1 MRGFVSALT
10 SFVGRD
16 DEVAEVAALLGEYR
30 LVTVTGPG
38 GMGKTRLAG
47 EVARAVAPRFADG
60 AWLVELAAVR
70 DPGQVAAAV
79 AARLGVPKDPGRSI
93 TEALVTVLG
102 RQQFTWRFV
111 IEVLIESGDLAAA
124 RRGLADSLAWMR
136 EAADRPHQ
144 ATTLAL
150 LADLELRAG
159 NITESGR
166 LLHEA
171 TDLAVRSGAD
181 DRLFKCLDVGGHLC
195 AVRGQPAEAVTIWTA
210 FCARLEAEGTPDM
223 PLNAQRRQEPLAR
236 TIQALGPAGTQA
248 ARERGAAMTLAT
260 AAEFVLMASG
270 ADGQAGPVADA
281 PPGLAQLSA
290 REQELIGLVAK
301 GCTDAEIAGQLY
313 IAVSTVRSHLD
324 RIRDKTS
331 CRRRADLT
339 RLALQAG
346 LA

>member
-1 MRGFVSALT
+1 VLAGRSRTLLYLGRLPEAVSDARGALEI
-10 SFVGRD
+10 SRQIG
-16 DEVAEVAALLGEYR
+16 Y
-30 LVTVTGPG
+30 P
-38 GMGKTRLAG
+38 AG
-47 EVARAVAPRFADG
+47 EVLALAQLSRTALYADDTAGALDWARQAQRVLASGELGWTLRFTG
-60 AWLVELAAVR
+60 H
-70 DPGQVAAAV
+70 
-79 AARLGVPKDPGRSI
+79 
-93 TEALVTVLG
+93 
-102 RQQFTWRFV
+102 FV
-111 IEVLIESGDLAAA
+111 IEVLIESGDLTAA

-171 TDLAVRSGAD
+171 TELAVRSGAD
-181 DRLFKCLDVGGHLC
+181 DRLLKCLDVCGYLC
-195 AVRGQPAEAVTIWTA
+195 AARGQPSEAVTIWTA
-210 FCARLEAEGTPDM
+210 FRARLEADGSPDM

-236 TIQALGPAGTQA
+236 AVQALGSARSQA

-260 AAEFVLMASG
+260 AAEFVLMAAG
-270 ADGQAGPVADA
+270 ADGQAGPMTDR

-290 REQELIGLVAK
+290 REQELVGLVAN